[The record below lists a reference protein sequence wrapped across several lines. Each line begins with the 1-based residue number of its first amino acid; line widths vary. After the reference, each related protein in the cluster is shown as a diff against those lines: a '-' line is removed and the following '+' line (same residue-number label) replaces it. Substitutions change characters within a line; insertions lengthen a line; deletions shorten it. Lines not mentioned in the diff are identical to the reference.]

1 MAIDKS
7 IRQHYQGGK
16 IADIFQKQREN
27 IGGKFEGVKDVTSGL
42 MGKAKTAKSSFTSNV
57 DLGSMAKKAIQNKIQ
72 GVVLGKLGLSAINP
86 YIGLASLL
94 GNMFGFDF
102 GKYTQGFMPGL
113 KPGQTQAQY
122 EAARELGQLGKRKD
136 YMWDRM
142 LTNKPYSQQNLIN
155 TINKIA
161 KKTPYQH
168 DLEGYVNQP
177 SAINIAKAKIGMPEH
192 LGDRGSIKETPTG
205 LVNPIQQARDEVAA
219 KEAVTTAKASPG
231 QMAADR
237 AAKNAAIQE
246 AVSQQIGA
254 SRGNGG
260 GGGGGYGGDPG
271 GGAAGSPFARGG
283 RIGKPLP
290 GRNRYL

>member
-7 IRQHYQGGK
+7 LRQHYQGGK
-16 IADIFQKQREN
+16 KVDFFKE
-27 IGGKFEGVKDVTSGL
+27 GFETVA
-42 MGKAKTAKSSFTSNV
+42 GKAIETATSKFAPTDTKTGTL
-57 DLGSMAKKAIQNKIQ
+57 DLGSMVKSQAKSAIKKRIQ
-72 GVVLGKLGLSAINP
+72 SAILSKMGLSFLNP
-86 YIGLASLL
+86 YMGLASL
-94 GNMFGFDF
+94 FGFDF
-102 GKYTQGFMPGL
+102 TKGFAPGL
-113 KPGQTQAQY
+113 KTGQKQTQAQY

-192 LGDRGSIKETPTG
+192 LGDRGSIKDVPTG

-260 GGGGGYGGDPG
+260 GGGYGGDPG
-271 GGAAGSPFARGG
+271 GGAAGSPFAHGG
-283 RIGKPLP
+283 RIGRPLM
-290 GRNRYL
+290 GRSRDI